1 MNLDYFEN
9 KEKIYKII
17 YSQEFYN
24 SIYKI
29 IYNIDI
35 NIDNFVLIL
44 IKDLKNKNDQNIE
57 YFNDNLNIYKLV
69 KITLN
74 EPKYIYLYNYLFKV
88 LIPMIEQVYSFDI
101 YTLYLKNI
109 YYSLLTPVSSKEF
122 ANIKNEQIINFK
134 TNTYE
139 FIVLINLGNDFN
151 IIIDTISYT
160 IETNKSIVFS
170 NKHLFDIENFNGQ
183 NILILN
189 ISILNGY
196 NRYEYNKHPNQN

>member
-1 MNLDYFEN
+1 
-9 KEKIYKII
+9 
-17 YSQEFYN
+17 
-24 SIYKI
+24 
-29 IYNIDI
+29 
-35 NIDNFVLIL
+35 
-44 IKDLKNKNDQNIE
+44 
-57 YFNDNLNIYKLV
+57 
-69 KITLN
+69 
-74 EPKYIYLYNYLFKV
+74 
-88 LIPMIEQVYSFDI
+88 MIEQVYSFDI

-160 IETNKSIVFS
+160 VETNKSIVFS